1 VAKALDWE
9 MSWWPIWAVKAHL
22 VDCRPCEF
30 EDHAWRLVVDHNG
43 TNLVCDNP
51 CEDPRVFCD
60 DAGRYVYPA
69 CQNIPD
75 VEHLRYE
82 VEVKPEWVY
91 HTEDD
96 WWVELDGEIL
106 QEKPWTSKEVDA
118 IVR

>member
-1 VAKALDWE
+1 
-9 MSWWPIWAVKAHL
+9 
-22 VDCRPCEF
+22 
-30 EDHAWRLVVDHNG
+30 VVDHNG